1 MVERRALALFAA
13 LVVVLACSA
22 APASAGGGRLSPV
35 QDRYEPGQTATMVGY
50 TGAST
55 PAAAGEPFY
64 AYLRPAGDAP
74 GVPLLRSDIYLGE
87 LVVERTAHLG
97 YLQLRVS
104 LTFDVPG
111 DLVPG
116 EYEVIYC
123 DDPCSIP
130 VVGDI
135 VSSPLSI
142 GVDPARRIVREWAPD
157 EPEIANLAPGAL
169 LVGPGF
175 QVTAGDLRAPQARPT
190 PAPTPPA
197 APAAATPEAGPATPA
212 PARARVSDDMSWPL
226 PTALVLG
233 SAAATALVLSR
244 RPRPGAARLTA
255 ARSGASGER
264 RTERAAVGRG

>member
-1 MVERRALALFAA
+1 M
-13 LVVVLACSA
+13 
-22 APASAGGGRLSPV
+22 
-35 QDRYEPGQTATMVGY
+35 
-50 TGAST
+50 
-55 PAAAGEPFY
+55 PFH

-74 GVPLLRSDIYLGE
+74 GVRLLSSDIYVGE

-97 YLQLRVS
+97 YLQLPVS
-104 LTFDVPG
+104 LTFDVPH
-111 DLVPG
+111 DLAAG

-123 DDPCSIP
+123 DDPCSTP

-135 VSSPLSI
+135 VPSPLSV

-169 LVGPGF
+169 LVGPDF
-175 QVTAGDLRAPQARPT
+175 QVTAGHLQAARARPA
-190 PAPTPPA
+190 PAPTPSEAPPVVAPAAEPA
-197 APAAATPEAGPATPA
+197 APLPE
-212 PARARVSDDMSWPL
+212 SDDMSWPL

-244 RPRPGAARLTA
+244 RRPAGAEHLTA
-255 ARSGASGER
+255 ARRGASDER